1 MKQIKNVLVIGA
13 ALAGLT
19 SLSACATKEYV
30 DKEVL
35 RVDSFAQGTQQQ
47 LSSTQGELASAQGAI
62 RTNEARIGEVD
73 GTARQALER
82 AVAAGKLAEGKFLYQ
97 MVLSDDGGKFPTDS
111 SKLSPEAEARLTQ
124 LADRLKAENKNVY
137 LEIQGH
143 TDAQGQPQ
151 YNERLGEQR
160 AETVRKF
167 LARQGVALSRMGT
180 ISYGEEAPVAPN
192 DNREGRAQNRRVV
205 VVVLS

>member
-1 MKQIKNVLVIGA
+1 VKKFKSVLVIGA
-13 ALAGLT
+13 AVAGLT

-35 RVDSFAQGTQQQ
+35 RVDTYAQSSHQE
-47 LSSTQGELASAQGAI
+47 LSSNMQQGFAATDQKIA
-62 RTNEARIGEVD
+62 AVD
-73 GTARQALER
+73 GTAREALER
-82 AVAAGKLAEGKFLYQ
+82 ATAAGKLAEGKFLYQ
-97 MVLSDDGGKFPTDS
+97 MVLSDDGVKFPTDS
-111 SKLSPEAEARLTQ
+111 SKLSPEAESRLMQ
-124 LADRLKAENKNVY
+124 LADRLKSENRNVF

-143 TDAQGQPQ
+143 TDASGAPA

-160 AETVRKF
+160 AQAVRNF
-167 LARQGVALSRMGT
+167 LAKNGVALSRMDT
-180 ISYGEEAPVAPN
+180 ISYGEDAPVAPN